1 MAAKTK
7 KTTTKEI
14 IEKYMG
20 YVLEHERI
28 PKSVYKFCKEH
39 NLEEK
44 AFYELFGSMESMQKR
59 IWSSFY
65 EHSLALIKKN
75 KDYET
80 LSNKEKMLTFFYTFF
95 ELLTLNR
102 SYVLFALDRDHGV
115 LKNMEQLKGLR
126 KLIKSFARDLIDD
139 ANADKSI
146 GLTKYNGTFF
156 SEGAWIQFLFILKFW
171 IDDTSPGFEKTDMAI
186 EKSINTIFDV
196 FDNTPLESILDFGKF
211 LYKET
216 MA

>member
-7 KTTTKEI
+7 NTTEKEV
-14 IEKYMG
+14 IEKYMD
-20 YVLEHERI
+20 YVLEQERV

-39 NLEEK
+39 NFEEK
-44 AFYELFGSMESMQKR
+44 AFYELFGSIEGIQKN
-59 IWSSFY
+59 IWNSFY
-65 EHSLALIKKN
+65 EHTLTLIKKN
-75 KDYET
+75 KDYEVF
-80 LSNKEKMLTFFYTFF
+80 SNKEKMLTYFYTFF
-95 ELLTLNR
+95 ELLSLNR
-102 SYVLFALDRDHGV
+102 SYVLFALDRGNGV

-126 KLIKSFARDLIDD
+126 KLMITFTRDLIDD
-139 ANADKSI
+139 ANGEKSI
-146 GLTKYNGTFF
+146 GLTKYNGALF
-156 SEGAWIQFLFILKFW
+156 SEGGWIQFLFILKFW

-186 EKSINTIFDV
+186 EKSVKTIFDV